1 MKCETG
7 LHGRSPDRNARVCN
21 LCENGDYIQDENHAR
36 DFFMYGHQT
45 FTAQVQPINKISKG
59 DIKGF
64 VIQHNSEVH
73 KFSSAAVNLF
83 N

>member
-1 MKCETG
+1 MRNVACFKIRGHGLKCETG
-7 LHGRSPDRNARVCN
+7 LYGRSPDRNARVCN

-64 VIQHNSEVH
+64 
-73 KFSSAAVNLF
+73 LL
-83 N
+83 